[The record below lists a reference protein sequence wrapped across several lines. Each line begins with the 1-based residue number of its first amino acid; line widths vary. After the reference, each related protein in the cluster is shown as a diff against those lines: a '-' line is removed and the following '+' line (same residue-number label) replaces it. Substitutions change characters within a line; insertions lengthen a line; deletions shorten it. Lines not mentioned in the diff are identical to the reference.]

1 MTERELGLSDY
12 LAMARRRVWLILIP
26 TMIFPILSYVV
37 SLKIPNRYTS
47 QTLILVEQQKVPDSY
62 VKPVITEELNSRLAS
77 MREQILSRS
86 RLEPIIDKYSLN
98 VRSNKKL
105 STDDALDR
113 VRKSIEITP
122 IDSDGRSGTP
132 GFFIAFSWNEART
145 AQQVCGEIAS
155 MFIAENLR
163 DRDLS
168 VQGTTK
174 FLNS

>member
-62 VKPVITEELNSRLAS
+62 VKPVITEELNQRLAS

-86 RLEPIIDKYSLN
+86 RLEPIIEKYGLEKRTSSKDIEDSLE
-98 VRSNKKL
+98 
-105 STDDALDR
+105 T
-113 VRKSIEITP
+113 VRKAISVTP
-122 IDSDGRSGTP
+122 IGSEAAGAP
-132 GFFIAFSWNEART
+132 GFFISFTWNNPKI

-155 MFIAENLR
+155 MFMAENLR
-163 DRDLS
+163 DREQS
-168 VQGTTK
+168 VQG
-174 FLNS
+174 